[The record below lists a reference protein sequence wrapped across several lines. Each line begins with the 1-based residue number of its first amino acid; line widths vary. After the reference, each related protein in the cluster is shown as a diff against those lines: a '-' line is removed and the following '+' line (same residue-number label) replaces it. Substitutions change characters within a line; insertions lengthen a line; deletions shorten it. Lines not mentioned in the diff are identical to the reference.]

1 MQNRRRSL
9 VCLGKTEVLA
19 APVTVCALKGKRKVE
34 GSMNEDL
41 NKGWI
46 MRTLYVLFKKFQI
59 FSCRQ

>member
-1 MQNRRRSL
+1 M
-9 VCLGKTEVLA
+9 LA